1 MTTGSRHALAM
12 VVRGMSADHEGPA
25 EILGVRLKFANVNE
39 RNDSMKNMKNI
50 LMRLWK
56 EEEGQDLLEYALL
69 IVLVVLVAAAAIN
82 PLGASIAAVYTA
94 ANACITTFTC
104 AT

>member
-1 MTTGSRHALAM
+1 M
-12 VVRGMSADHEGPA
+12 
-25 EILGVRLKFANVNE
+25 RLDVANVNE
-39 RNDSMKNMKNI
+39 RNQKMKNI

-82 PLGASIAAVYTA
+82 PLGASIGAVYKAGNTCMTGGACA
-94 ANACITTFTC
+94 AP
-104 AT
+104 